1 MKKEPKL
8 PSWREGMKGLTVES
22 VKSSLFLSSLVDDD
36 PPLLDSIELEEDIKD
51 WAKVSVE
58 VACILWREM

>member
-1 MKKEPKL
+1 
-8 PSWREGMKGLTVES
+8 MKGLTVES